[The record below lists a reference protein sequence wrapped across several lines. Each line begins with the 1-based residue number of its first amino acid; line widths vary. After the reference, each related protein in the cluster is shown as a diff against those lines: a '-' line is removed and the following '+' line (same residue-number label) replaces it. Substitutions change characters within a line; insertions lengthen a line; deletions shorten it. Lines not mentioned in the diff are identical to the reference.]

1 MNNSARNLLLHLVLV
16 PTLFW
21 LTFSVTIIGFQVI
34 FLSPTHKVDA
44 DWWLFCIFFA
54 FSVIFSAAGLDAARK
69 CMIDSLLAHIAG
81 GVAGSVVF
89 FIYLGGGLSQQ
100 GFIWI
105 YVPMGVIP
113 GALYGLI
120 SYGVRRRYDAR

>member
-1 MNNSARNLLLHLVLV
+1 M
-16 PTLFW
+16 
-21 LTFSVTIIGFQVI
+21 IGLQVI
-34 FLSPTHKVDA
+34 FLPSTHPSTHKVDA
-44 DWWLFCIFFA
+44 DWWLFCIFIA
-54 FSVIFSAAGLDAARK
+54 IIVIFSAAGIAAARK
-69 CMIDSLLAHIAG
+69 CMNDSLLAHIAG

-89 FIYLGGGLSQQ
+89 FIYLGFLAGGLSQQ